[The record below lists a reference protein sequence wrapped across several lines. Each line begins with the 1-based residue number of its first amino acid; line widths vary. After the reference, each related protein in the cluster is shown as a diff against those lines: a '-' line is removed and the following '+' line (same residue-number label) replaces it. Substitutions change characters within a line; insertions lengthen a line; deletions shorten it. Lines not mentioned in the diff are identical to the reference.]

1 MNGINLTEEDYQL
14 FVDYKKKKDD
24 ELILKFYNKF
34 AKDICN
40 IIYYK
45 VNSRFYSIPLEKDDL
60 MSVVWKG
67 LKDSFNDFNNNDKNN
82 FMSYIIYKIYQTTLR
97 EIRRFLTNGE
107 VVMNNVLSYE
117 TELEKNRNF
126 ESRTD
131 NIVFIKK
138 PYEQHFKDISD
149 FILQNITK
157 LDKNDVKKV
166 IYLKSLGYS
175 NKEIGKKLNFTR
187 NYVRKIILTI
197 KKIGESY

>member
-14 FVDYKKKKDD
+14 FKDYKKKKND

-40 IIYYK
+40 IIYYR

-60 MSVVWKG
+60 MSVIWMG
-67 LKDSFNDFNNNDKNN
+67 LKDAFNDFKGNDMNS
-82 FMSYIIYKIYQTTLR
+82 FMPFVIYKTYQSTLR
-97 EIRRFLTNGE
+97 EVRRFLTNGE
-107 VVMNNVLSYE
+107 IVMNNVSSYDE
-117 TELEKNRNF
+117 QLEKNRNF
-126 ESRTD
+126 ESKTD
-131 NIVFIKK
+131 NIVFIEK
-138 PYEQHFKDISD
+138 PYNQHLKDISN
-149 FILQNITK
+149 FILDNITK

-175 NKEIGKKLNFTR
+175 NREIEKKLNFTR
-187 NYVRKIILTI
+187 NYVRRIIKTI